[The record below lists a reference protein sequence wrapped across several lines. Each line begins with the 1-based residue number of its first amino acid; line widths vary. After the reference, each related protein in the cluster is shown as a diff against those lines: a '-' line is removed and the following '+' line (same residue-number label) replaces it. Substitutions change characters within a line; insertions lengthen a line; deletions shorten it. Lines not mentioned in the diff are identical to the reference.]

1 MTVGPILEPLERMQ
15 YISPRNTRK
24 WTKHNAA
31 KYNISLQ
38 GENNVAVYY

>member
-15 YISPRNTRK
+15 YISPRSTYK

-31 KYNISLQ
+31 KHTISLQ
-38 GENNVAVYY
+38 GESFLRATM